1 MAKIKVAVLGVQSS
15 CGREILGLLEENM
28 YRVEDVFA
36 LEPKAPL
43 GTLVS
48 FGEDDE
54 LDVYNPDEFD
64 FAKVNVV
71 ILAVNDEIAK
81 KYASKALAK
90 GCRIIDCSRA
100 FFAES
105 DVPMI
110 VAGVNDEDMQRAS
123 RGIVSVPSAPVTQM
137 LLPLAEVHKKFEL
150 KRIVVST
157 YMSTSIYG
165 KEGMDEL
172 FAQVRKIYMNDTLAD
187 DQNVFKKQ
195 IAFNV
200 IPQVEEFIGEETA
213 CEWAMNAQAKK
224 VLGGN
229 MKVHAN
235 CAIVPSFIG
244 CAEFVNVE
252 CEKEVDVDEVRN
264 LMKSAKNV
272 VVFDKNVDGGYV
284 TLTDVQ
290 GENGVYVSRLRQDV
304 SVENGFSFWCVADNL
319 RAGVAQNVIGVLKL
333 LS

>member
-1 MAKIKVAVLGVQSS
+1 MTKIKVAILGVQNSY
-15 CGREILGLLEENM
+15 GREILALLEENS
-28 YRVEDVFA
+28 YGVEDVFA
-36 LEPKAPL
+36 LEYKAPL

-64 FAKVNVV
+64 FAQVQVA
-71 ILAVNDEIAK
+71 IFAVDDEISK
-81 KYASKALAK
+81 KYVPKALNK
-90 GCRIIDCSRA
+90 GCKIIDCSQA
-100 FFAES
+100 FFA
-105 DVPMI
+105 DDGVPMI
-110 VAGVNDEDMQRAS
+110 VYGVNDEDINKAK
-123 RGIVSVPSAPVTQM
+123 RGIVSVPSSSVTQM
-137 LLPLAEVHKKFEL
+137 LLPLAKVHEQFGV

-165 KEGMDEL
+165 KDGMDEL

-187 DQNVFKKQ
+187 DQNIFKKQ

-213 CEWAMNAQAKK
+213 CEWAMNAQTKK

-252 CEKEVDVDEVRN
+252 CEKETDVDEVRK
-264 LMKSAKNV
+264 LMKASKNV

-290 GENGVYVSRLRQDV
+290 GENNVYVSRLRQDV

-319 RAGVAQNVIGVLKL
+319 RAGIAQNAVSVLKL
-333 LS
+333 LV

>member
-1 MAKIKVAVLGVQSS
+1 MTKIKVAVLGVQNS
-15 CGREILGLLEENM
+15 CGREILALLEENAF
-28 YRVEDVFA
+28 RAEDVFA

-64 FAKVNVV
+64 FSQVQ
-71 ILAVNDEIAK
+71 IAVFAVSDEVSK
-81 KYASKALAK
+81 KYAQRALGK
-90 GCRIIDCSRA
+90 GCKIIDCSKA
-100 FFAES
+100 FFADD

-110 VAGVNDEDMQRAS
+110 IAGVNDEDIQKS
-123 RGIVSVPSAPVTQM
+123 KRGIISVPSSSVTQM
-137 LLPLAEVHKKFEL
+137 LLPLAKVHQEFVL

-187 DQNVFKKQ
+187 DQNIFKKQ

-213 CEWAMNAQAKK
+213 CEWAMNAQTKK

-252 CEKEVDVDEVRN
+252 CEKETDVDEVRK

-284 TLTDVQ
+284 TMTDVQ

-319 RAGVAQNVIGVLKL
+319 RAGVAQNVVAVLKL
-333 LS
+333 FV